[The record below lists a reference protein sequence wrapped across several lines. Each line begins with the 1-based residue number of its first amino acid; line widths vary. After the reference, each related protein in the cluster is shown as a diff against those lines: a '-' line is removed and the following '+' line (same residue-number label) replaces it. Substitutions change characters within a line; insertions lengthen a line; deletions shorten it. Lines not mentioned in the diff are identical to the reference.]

1 MRILVLAAF
10 LAAIPAPAQVATE
23 ANESYAN
30 EKFREGLAKSLDDP
44 ERVERD
50 KPDRLV
56 AELNLQPG
64 DVVADIGSG
73 VGFMIPF
80 FLRAIGPEG
89 KLYAQDVQQDFL
101 DKVEQKKAERGWA
114 NVETVL
120 GDERNPN
127 LPADSLDLA
136 FALDSYHHFNY
147 PEETLAHILAA
158 VKPGGRFVVV
168 DFYRSRPHPRM
179 SPERL
184 AGHIRKDRDGFA
196 AEIQAAGFELVRI
209 FDQLPYQYA
218 LIFQK
223 PN

>member
-1 MRILVLAAF
+1 MRWLLLFVVSASLS
-10 LAAIPAPAQVATE
+10 AQVATE
-23 ANESYAN
+23 ANESYSS
-30 EKFREGLAKSLDDP
+30 EQFRQNLAKNLDDP

-56 AELNLQPG
+56 AELGLQKG

-80 FLRAIGPEG
+80 FLEAIGPEG
-89 KLYAQDVQQDFL
+89 KLYAEDIQQDFL
-101 DKVEQKKAERGWA
+101 DKIEEKKQERGWD

-120 GDERNPN
+120 GDERSPN
-127 LPADSLDLA
+127 LPEGTLDLA
-136 FALDSYHHFNY
+136 FALDAYHHFNY
-147 PEETLAHILAA
+147 PEETLALIRAA
-158 VKPGGRFVVV
+158 IKPGGRLVIV

-196 AEIQAAGFELVRI
+196 AEIQAAGFELIRI

-218 LIFQK
+218 LVFRRGD
-223 PN
+223 

>member
-1 MRILVLAAF
+1 MRWLLLFVVSVSLS
-10 LAAIPAPAQVATE
+10 AQVATE
-23 ANESYAN
+23 ANESYSS
-30 EKFREGLAKSLDDP
+30 EQFRQNLAKNLDDP

-56 AELNLQPG
+56 AELGLQKG

-80 FLRAIGPEG
+80 FLEAIGPEG
-89 KLYAQDVQQDFL
+89 KLYAEDIQQDFL
-101 DKVEQKKAERGWA
+101 DKIEEKKQERGWD

-120 GDERNPN
+120 GDERSPN
-127 LPADSLDLA
+127 LPEGTLDLA
-136 FALDSYHHFNY
+136 FALDAYHHFNY
-147 PEETLAHILAA
+147 PEETLALIRAA
-158 VKPGGRFVVV
+158 IKPGGRLVIV

-196 AEIQAAGFELVRI
+196 AEIQAAGFELIRI

-218 LIFQK
+218 LVFRRGD
-223 PN
+223 

>member
-1 MRILVLAAF
+1 MRWLLVFVVSVSLS
-10 LAAIPAPAQVATE
+10 AQVATE
-23 ANESYAN
+23 ANESYSS
-30 EKFREGLAKSLDDP
+30 EQFRQNLAKNLDDP

-56 AELNLQPG
+56 AELGLKEG

-80 FLRAIGPEG
+80 FLEAIGPEG
-89 KLYAQDVQQDFL
+89 KLYAEDIQQDFL
-101 DKVEQKKAERGWA
+101 DKIEEKKQARGWD

-120 GDERNPN
+120 GDERSPN
-127 LPADSLDLA
+127 LPEGTLDLA
-136 FALDSYHHFNY
+136 FALDAYHHFNY
-147 PEETLAHILAA
+147 PEETLALIRAA
-158 VKPGGRFVVV
+158 IKPGGRLVIV

-196 AEIQAAGFELVRI
+196 AEIQAAGFELIRI

-218 LIFQK
+218 LVFRRGD
-223 PN
+223 

>member
-1 MRILVLAAF
+1 MRSLVLAFF
-10 LAAIPAPAQVATE
+10 LAAIPASAQVATE
-23 ANESYAN
+23 ANERYAN

-56 AELNLQPG
+56 AELNLRPG

-80 FLRAIGPEG
+80 FLGAIGPGGE
-89 KLYAQDVQQDFL
+89 LYAQDVQQDFL
-101 DKVEQKKAERGWA
+101 DKVEEKKAERGWS

-127 LPADSLDLA
+127 LPADTLDLA
-136 FALDSYHHFNY
+136 FALDAYHHFNY

-196 AEIQAAGFELVRI
+196 AEIQAAGFELVRM

-218 LIFQK
+218 LIFRK

>member
-1 MRILVLAAF
+1 MRILLLMAVSVSLN
-10 LAAIPAPAQVATE
+10 AQVATE
-23 ANESYAN
+23 ANESYKS
-30 EKFREGLAKSLDDP
+30 EEFRQNLAKNLDDP

-56 AELNLQPG
+56 AELDLQPG
-64 DVVADIGSG
+64 DVMADIGSG

-80 FLRAIGPEG
+80 FLEAIGPEG
-89 KLYAQDVQQDFL
+89 KLYAEDVQQDFL
-101 DKVEQKKAERGWA
+101 DKIEEKKTARGWS

-127 LPADSLDLA
+127 LPAGTLDLA
-136 FALDSYHHFNY
+136 FALDAYHHFNY
-147 PEETLAHILAA
+147 PDETLAHIRSAI
-158 VKPGGRFVVV
+158 KPGGRLVVV

-196 AEIQAAGFELVRI
+196 AEIQAAGFELIRI

-218 LIFQK
+218 LVFQK
-223 PN
+223 PE

>member
-1 MRILVLAAF
+1 MLRLLLSFMLGSSLV
-10 LAAIPAPAQVATE
+10 AQVATE
-23 ANESYAN
+23 ANERYQS
-30 EKFREGLAKSLDDP
+30 EKFRQGLAKSLDDP

-50 KPDRLV
+50 KPERLV
-56 AELNLQPG
+56 AELSLEEG

-80 FLRAIGPEG
+80 FLEAIGPEG
-89 KLYAQDVQQDFL
+89 KLYAQDIQQDFL
-101 DKVEQKKAERGWA
+101 DEIEEKKVERGWS
-114 NVETVL
+114 NVETLL
-120 GDERNPN
+120 GDERDPN
-127 LPADSLDLA
+127 LPADTLDLA

-147 PEETLAHILAA
+147 PQETLARILSA

-196 AEIQAAGFELVRI
+196 AEIQSAGFELLRI

-218 LIFQK
+218 LVFKK
-223 PN
+223 PD

>member
-1 MRILVLAAF
+1 MRWLLVFVVSVSLS
-10 LAAIPAPAQVATE
+10 AQVATE
-23 ANESYAN
+23 ANESYSS
-30 EKFREGLAKSLDDP
+30 EQFRQNLAKNLDDP

-56 AELNLQPG
+56 AELGLQKG

-80 FLRAIGPEG
+80 FLEAIGPEG
-89 KLYAQDVQQDFL
+89 KLYAEDIQQDFL
-101 DKVEQKKAERGWA
+101 DKIEEKKQERGWD

-120 GDERNPN
+120 GDERSPN
-127 LPADSLDLA
+127 LPEGTLDLA
-136 FALDSYHHFNY
+136 FALDAYHHFNY
-147 PEETLAHILAA
+147 PEETLALIRAA
-158 VKPGGRFVVV
+158 IKPGGRLVIV

-196 AEIQAAGFELVRI
+196 AEIQAAGFELIRI

-218 LIFQK
+218 LVFRRGD
-223 PN
+223 